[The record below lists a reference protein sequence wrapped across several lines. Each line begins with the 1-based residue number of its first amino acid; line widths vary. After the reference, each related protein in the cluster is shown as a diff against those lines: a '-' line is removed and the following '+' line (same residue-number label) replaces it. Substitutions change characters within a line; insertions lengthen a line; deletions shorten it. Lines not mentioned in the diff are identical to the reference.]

1 MYLFS
6 TYEPTD
12 INLSNR
18 AYHNALTGDD
28 FALWSWGT
36 TGTYAIMHEHS
47 I

>member
-18 AYHNALTGDD
+18 AYNALTGDD

-36 TGTYAIMHEHS
+36 TGTHVIMHEHS